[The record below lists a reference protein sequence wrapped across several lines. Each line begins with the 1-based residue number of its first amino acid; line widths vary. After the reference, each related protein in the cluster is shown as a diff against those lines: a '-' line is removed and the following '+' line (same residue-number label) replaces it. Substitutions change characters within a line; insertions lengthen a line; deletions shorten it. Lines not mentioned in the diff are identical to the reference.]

1 MGLADIARAKQI
13 QKQLDRL
20 QSVQDAEERDRHA
33 YKFATYQGKDPVD
46 GTDIV
51 EVDGVKTSGFKLMSN
66 APLSIGD
73 RVNLR
78 PNQQGLQRVDA
89 KNVAIETTEEVIEE
103 EVYPVKILFLK
114 DDKIYIGGDRKS
126 PKLIYEPP
134 TGWTII
140 NPNSTTDSYP
150 IFGNAPRIAAFGKGK
165 NDWICQFLI
174 HENNTTNQAAIAV
187 NSSGVLYSKTF
198 THTNGVLSYDAVRF
212 AGNYG
217 LFEFQNFYA
226 RSEYVELG
234 YDSSGNYDGEGSY
247 DRFGNEYTDIYD
259 GDGNQLYNYAIIEW
273 QSYFIDLPN
282 DNFNNGVSIYSEI
295 LEIFPVY
302 PTDALDL
309 GYIDIAVFDDS
320 SLSSL
325 IYLEVTS
332 NILYYGIF
340 DSCAAMGKS
349 YDDVL
354 MNHRTPF
361 TFDFYLDWYTR
372 DNPTPVRFDAND
384 FSFDGTSLLSEV
396 NEYSTNQIGS
406 KVSMVKKS
414 TLTNKKAEAYFISLA
429 TDATLS
435 IKKKKFNHLGLG
447 SFTISDVCDVSISPV

>member
-33 YKFATYQGKDPVD
+33 YKFATYQGKDPID
-46 GTDIV
+46 GSDIV
-51 EVDGVKTSGFKLMSN
+51 EVNGARTSGFKLMSN

-89 KNVAIETTEEVIEE
+89 QNVAIETTEEVVIE

-114 DDKIYIGGDRKS
+114 DDKIYIGGDRKT

-150 IFGNAPRIAAFGKGK
+150 IFGNAPRIAAFGEGK

-187 NSSGVLYSKTF
+187 NSTGVLYSKEF
-198 THTNGVLSYDAVRF
+198 IHTNGVLPYDAIGF
-212 AGNYG
+212 AGSYG
-217 LFEFQNFYA
+217 YFEFQNYYW

-259 GDGNQLYNYAIIEW
+259 GDGNPLYNYAIIEW

-282 DNFNNGVSIYSEI
+282 DNFNNSNPIYSET

-302 PTDALDL
+302 PTDAQDL
-309 GYIDIAVFDDS
+309 GNINVAIFDTS
-320 SLSSL
+320 SLSPL
-325 IYLEVTS
+325 IYLEVIS

-340 DSCAAMGKS
+340 DFAMATGKG
-349 YDDVL
+349 YEDVL
-354 MNHRTPF
+354 MYHR
-361 TFDFYLDWYTR
+361 DFSNFYYDWYTR
-372 DNPTPVRFDAND
+372 SNPTPVRFNFSD
-384 FSFDGTSLLSEV
+384 FNFDGTNLLSGAY
-396 NEYSTNQIGS
+396 EYSTNQIKS

-414 TLTNKKAEAYFISLA
+414 TLTNKKAEAYFISMA

-435 IKKKKFNHLGLG
+435 IKKKKFNHLGIG
-447 SFTISDVCDVSISPV
+447 SFTLSNVCDVSISPA